1 MTSLEFRVPISPT
14 PGFFS
19 QARLFRFALD
29 RLGGRYRA
37 ALLTIVVG
45 DDADIDAVAAE
56 NAWSH
61 GRQVRWIGV
70 PRPIFAEFGIHGTA
84 DYRYLPPP
92 AADVTIISDA
102 DTALVAPIDDLLDR
116 IDKEAAELYGHMAH
130 YPPTDIGAHFSIGGE
145 DGAFWAPLLAHFG
158 IAAPAAAH
166 HFSMDADGALGT
178 APPYFNLGFLAMT
191 APALRSFGEEI
202 FPVQRELLRV
212 FPSHMRCQ
220 FAATIIGL
228 KRCARV
234 EPISAIYN
242 LANDDAHLRAGRVT
256 AEAARVIHY
265 LRETEFSRSTFLLP
279 DMMGE
284 TLARDYKNAVTK
296 RLMALVAE
304 YKDACDRREA

>member
-1 MTSLEFRVPISPT
+1 
-14 PGFFS
+14 
-19 QARLFRFALD
+19 
-29 RLGGRYRA
+29 
-37 ALLTIVVG
+37 
-45 DDADIDAVAAE
+45 
-56 NAWSH
+56 
-61 GRQVRWIGV
+61 
-70 PRPIFAEFGIHGTA
+70 
-84 DYRYLPPP
+84 
-92 AADVTIISDA
+92 
-102 DTALVAPIDDLLDR
+102 
-116 IDKEAAELYGHMAH
+116 
-130 YPPTDIGAHFSIGGE
+130 
-145 DGAFWAPLLAHFG
+145 
-158 IAAPAAAH
+158 
-166 HFSMDADGALGT
+166 
-178 APPYFNLGFLAMT
+178 MT

-202 FPVQRELLRV
+202 FPLQRELLRV

-279 DMMGE
+279 DIMGE

>member
-19 QARLFRFALD
+19 QARLFRYALD
-29 RLGGRYRA
+29 RQGGRYRD

-45 DDADIDAVAAE
+45 DGADIAAVAAA
-56 NAWSH
+56 NAWAQ
-61 GRQVRWIGV
+61 GRPVRWIGV
-70 PRPIFAEFGIHGTA
+70 PRAVFDEFGIHGTA

-102 DTALVAPIDDLLDR
+102 DTALVAPVDDLLLR
-116 IDKEAAELYGHMAH
+116 IDKAAAELYGHMAH
-130 YPPTDIGAHFSIGGE
+130 YPPTDIAETFAINGA

-158 IAAPAAAH
+158 VAPPQARH
-166 HFSMDADGALGT
+166 PYSMDAGGAHGL

-191 APALRSFGEEI
+191 APALRAFGEEI

-220 FAATIIGL
+220 FAASIIGL

-234 EPISAIYN
+234 EALSAIYN
-242 LANDDAHLRAGRVT
+242 LANDDAHLRAGGVT
-256 AEAARVIHY
+256 ADAARVIHY
-265 LRETEFSRSTFLLP
+265 LRETEFSRSAFLLP
-279 DMMGE
+279 GALEE
-284 TLARDYKNAVTK
+284 TLARDYKNAVTQ
-296 RLMALVAE
+296 RLMGLVADF
-304 YKDACDRREA
+304 KDACERGEA